1 MSSTYIVRNTAYMLG
16 VIGVLLISACSD
28 TKKEILNP
36 SVTSTTEV
44 IEKEAPLFSAVSSDQ
59 SGIKFNNFNIE
70 NKDANYYH
78 YEYFYNG
85 GGVATADF
93 NNDGSSGEIEINLKT
108 RRVKINVSRHQGEE
122 TYLIG
127 EVGEVGEDAD
137 LVNNCARQLAEDVKK
152 VIGA

>member
-36 SVTSTTEV
+36 SVTSTTKV

-70 NKDANYYH
+70 NQGANYYH
-78 YEYFYNG
+78 YEYFYNLL
-85 GGVATADF
+85 F
-93 NNDGSSGEIEINLKT
+93 FLYYIL
-108 RRVKINVSRHQGEE
+108 
-122 TYLIG
+122 L
-127 EVGEVGEDAD
+127 
-137 LVNNCARQLAEDVKK
+137 
-152 VIGA
+152 